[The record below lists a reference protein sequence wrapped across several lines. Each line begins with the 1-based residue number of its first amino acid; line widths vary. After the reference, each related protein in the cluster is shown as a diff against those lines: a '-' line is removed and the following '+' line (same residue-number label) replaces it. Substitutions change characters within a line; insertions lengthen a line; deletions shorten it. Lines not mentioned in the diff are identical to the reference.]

1 MKKIVLFLLITCS
14 TFQIFAKKDIN
25 AWKNEKTIDQ
35 QFIVF
40 KQNLKYWNGSYFF
53 QDPQLD
59 QLYNALMDSVSVFK
73 NEKIETAKLNAS
85 LQNELNF
92 AKSQMQDTKAKLD
105 ESLKRQNA
113 ISVFGIYTNKNVYT
127 LIMSGIIMG
136 LLGIIGLFFL
146 LNKRSRIIARE
157 AKRDYDELKEE
168 FEIYKKNSLARYTQ
182 INTELH
188 HTRLELNRKVKIR
201 S

>member
-73 NEKIETAKLNAS
+73 NEKIETTKLNAS